1 VAIGVGVASVAI
13 SGPIVVAS
21 TLGLA
26 LAACLWWTYFDVV
39 ALVAERVLR
48 RSEGEDRARLARD
61 SYSYLHLPMVA
72 GIVLLA
78 LGLKKVLES
87 VGGEAPHLAD
97 PLPLVALSALYGGVA
112 LYLLAHVAFRL
123 RNVHTVNVQRV
134 IVALVLLAL
143 LPVASRLPA
152 LGALG
157 LLVAVM
163 IALIVFEAI
172 RFADIRERVRH
183 EGDVAV
189 SQLAEQRRTE

>member
-1 VAIGVGVASVAI
+1 MS
-13 SGPIVVAS
+13 
-21 TLGLA
+21 
-26 LAACLWWTYFDVV
+26 W

-48 RSEGEDRARLARD
+48 QSEGEERARLARD
-61 SYSYLHLPMVA
+61 SYSYLHLPMIA

-78 LGLKKVLES
+78 LGLKKVLEY
-87 VGGEAPHLAD
+87 VGGEGDYDLAD
-97 PLPLVALSALYGGVA
+97 PLELLPLVALYGGVS

-134 IVALVLLAL
+134 IVALALLAL
-143 LPVASRLPA
+143 LPLAAQVPA
-152 LGALG
+152 LGSLG

-163 IALIVFEAI
+163 LALIAFEAF

-189 SQLAEQRRTE
+189 SRFNGSRD